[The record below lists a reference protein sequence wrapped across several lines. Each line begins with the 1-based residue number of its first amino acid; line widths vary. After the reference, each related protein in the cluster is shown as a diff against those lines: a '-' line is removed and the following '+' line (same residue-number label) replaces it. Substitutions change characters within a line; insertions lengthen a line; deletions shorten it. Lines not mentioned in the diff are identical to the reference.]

1 MRLALVM
8 GLAWQDYRADARLS
22 ACAVLALVAV
32 IAPLLVLF
40 GLKFGLVSSLTER
53 LERDP
58 LVREIIPLGG
68 GRFNAAF
75 INELA
80 RRPDV
85 AFAIPRTR
93 QIAATADL
101 SVQGQ
106 EQRERVNVE
115 MIPTAIQDP
124 LLGAMTVP
132 TGLDEIILS
141 QTAAQ
146 KLKVK
151 PGDWLDAAF
160 TRQIAGQAEAR
171 HTRVQVSGVL
181 PLQAFPREALFA
193 PLALLEAAED
203 YRDGR
208 AVPALGWAG
217 DRAHPG
223 EQRVYPAFRLYAQT
237 LNDVEPLRR
246 YFADNDLLVST
257 QAAAIAQVQSLSRNL
272 NIVFWVIAGLA
283 VLGAFAAICAGALAA
298 VERKRHELS
307 VLRLLGLGT
316 GALLSFVM
324 CQALYSGLI
333 AAALGG
339 ALYGLA
345 ERGLNLLFMQEPGEY
360 ASQLLLRHYLVALA
374 ALLGASALAAAL
386 GGWRVAHIEPAEGI
400 RDV

>member
-8 GLAWQDYRADARLS
+8 SLAWQDYRADARLS

-146 KLKVK
+146 RLKVK

-160 TRQIAGQAEAR
+160 TRQVAGQAEAQ

-181 PLQAFPREALFA
+181 PLQAFPRDALFA